1 MPTTKDLLNNSTI
14 IAFIPAEALAVA
26 DETSGITDLE
36 GRGRKILMLINAGTP
51 AAGGLANIIVQESN
65 MATMT
70 DPVGDEVLDATG
82 IDATQ
87 TYLDLH
93 ATDGVGYP
101 LSDFD
106 LILTAGEIV
115 TVTER
120 VGDHCLIR
128 RAQRG
133 TTATVHAGGA
143 TARLSVPTLH
153 TFAEI
158 DAAGLVEAD
167 LAPNRRYVRVVAAI
181 TVEVFTLGVL
191 GVVYLEREV
200 PAGI

>member
-1 MPTTKDLLNNSTI
+1 MNAKDLLNNSTV
-14 IAFIPAEALAVA
+14 IAFIPSEALAVGT
-26 DETSGITDLE
+26 ETGAITDLL
-36 GRGRKILMLINAGTP
+36 GKGRKVLMAINAGTP

-87 TYLDLH
+87 KYLNLH

-101 LSDFD
+101 IYDFD
-106 LILTAGEIV
+106 LILSGGEIV

-120 VGDHCLIR
+120 IGDHCLIR

-133 TTATVHAGGA
+133 TTATAHAGGA

-158 DAAGLVEAD
+158 DAASLVEAD
-167 LAPNRRYVRVVAAI
+167 LAPNRRYIRVVAVV
-181 TVEVFTLGVL
+181 TVDVFPLGVT
-191 GVVYLEREV
+191 GVVYLEREI
-200 PAGI
+200 PSGI

>member
-1 MPTTKDLLNNSTI
+1 MNAKDLLNNSTVV
-14 IAFIPAEALAVA
+14 ALLPAESLAVDTHTEA
-26 DETSGITDLE
+26 ITDLQ
-36 GRGRKILMLINAGTP
+36 GKGRKVLVVVNAGTP
-51 AAGGLANIIVQESN
+51 GVGGELDIIVQESN

-87 TYLDLH
+87 KTLTLH
-93 ATDGVGYP
+93 ATDGIGYP
-101 LSDFD
+101 LYDFD
-106 LILTAGEIV
+106 LILSAGEIV

-120 VGDHCLIR
+120 VGDLCYIK

-153 TFAEI
+153 TFAQI
-158 DAAGLVEAD
+158 VAAGLVEAD
-167 LAPNRRYVRVVAAI
+167 LAPNRRYVRVVAA
-181 TVEVFTLGVL
+181 VGVDVFPTGIE
-191 GVVYLEREV
+191 GIIYLEREI
-200 PAGI
+200 PSGI

>member
-1 MPTTKDLLNNSTI
+1 MNSKDLLNNTTVV
-14 IAFIPAEALAVA
+14 AFIPTEDLAIGV
-26 DETSGITDLE
+26 ETGAITDLL
-36 GRGRKILMLINAGTP
+36 GIGRKIHFVINAGTP
-51 AAGGLANIIVQESN
+51 GAGGLANIIIQNSN

-82 IDATQ
+82 IDISQKVMT
-87 TYLDLH
+87 LH

-101 LSDFD
+101 LHDFD
-106 LILTAGEIV
+106 MILTSGEIV
-115 TVTER
+115 TVTSR
-120 VGDHCLIR
+120 VGDVCQIR

-158 DAAGLVEAD
+158 SALGLTEAD
-167 LAPNRRYVRVVAAI
+167 LAPDRRYVRVVATI
-181 TVEVFTLGVL
+181 TVDAFPLGVT
-191 GVVYLEREV
+191 GHIYLERKI
-200 PAGI
+200 PSGI